1 MNDSLDNPET
11 STTPTESEGRK
22 PQFSIGKTLLWT
34 AVVAGGLTVVKV
46 SPTNSSIDPF
56 PQVLSLSLYT
66 VVVCVILSLLRA
78 PKSFDVWFPTGM
90 NVFIPVFIGLIV
102 LVREPHPFDDPLAA
116 LCALL
121 AIGGLPYGIFLLVLN
136 VRRIKRRDFSIS
148 ILVYH
153 LGSWLGWIVIW
164 TFWSIGAAGGFWS
177 ILLKA
182 STSSHV

>member
-1 MNDSLDNPET
+1 MNDSQDNPET
-11 STTPTESEGRK
+11 PTASEGRK

-34 AVVAGGLTVVKV
+34 AVVAGSLTVVKV
-46 SPTNSSIDPF
+46 SETNSSIDPF

-90 NVFIPVFIGLIV
+90 NVFIPVFMGLIV
-102 LVREPHPFDDPLAA
+102 LVRDQRPFDDPLAA
-116 LCALL
+116 IFALL

-153 LGSWLGWIVIW
+153 LGSWLGWTAIW
-164 TFWSIGAAGGFWS
+164 TVMSLSAAGAFY
-177 ILLKA
+177 
-182 STSSHV
+182 